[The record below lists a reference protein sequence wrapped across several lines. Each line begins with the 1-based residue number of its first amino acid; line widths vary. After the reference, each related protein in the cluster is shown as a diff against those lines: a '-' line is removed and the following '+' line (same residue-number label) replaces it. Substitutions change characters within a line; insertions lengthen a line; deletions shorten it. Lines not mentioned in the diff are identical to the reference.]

1 MKRNKEVLILAGR
14 FIVWTTKLKALFSDL
29 NKQCYCVLLFML
41 LSTNQNINAQ
51 QHFRF
56 NASLDSIKHSGF
68 YRIPL
73 PATVLAKCQSSF
85 GDLRIFDTEGNIA
98 AYILQ
103 TENGALYSTPMID
116 LPIIKRKKEGD
127 KQWHL
132 TMENGSNR
140 NIDRIVLTL
149 KGTQAK
155 RYFTLSGS
163 DDNIN
168 WYSILEN
175 YNPEHTRFDQ
185 DNWSLYF
192 PSSHYKYYQITLIG
206 KDLLPIDIIKA
217 SIYSNKTIA
226 PQYSYSPIP
235 YHLSQKDST
244 NKKSYINITFDE
256 AYSIERMTLQ
266 VSGSNYY
273 KRHLSIFKSLNES
286 PLLDTVISTFN
297 GEYPR
302 INLACKEKEL
312 CLVIDN
318 EDNKPLKIEQVNFD
332 QYDRYLVAY
341 FDSTK
346 NYKLYFGDSTLSAP
360 SYDITSFKDSI
371 NHFISEISIGQ
382 INKISA
388 NNQQPIIATNKY
400 KWILWPVIIFVILLL
415 SSITFKMLKEVS
427 SKKQGD

>member
-1 MKRNKEVLILAGR
+1 MKRNKEVFILADR
-14 FIVWTTKLKALFSDL
+14 FFDCTAKLRALFLGL
-29 NKQCYCVLLFML
+29 NIQLNYVLLFLL
-41 LSTNQNINAQ
+41 LSTNQIIAQ

-56 NASLDSIKHSGF
+56 NASLDSIKRSGF

-73 PATVLAKCQSSF
+73 PAAVLAKCQSGF

-103 TENGALYSTPMID
+103 TENGAFYSTPMIE

-149 KGTQAK
+149 KGTLVK

-206 KDLLPIDIIKA
+206 KDLLPIDIVKA

-235 YHLSQKDST
+235 HHLTQKDST

-256 AYSIERMTLQ
+256 AYPIERMKLQ
-266 VSGSNYY
+266 VSGSNYF
-273 KRHLSIFKSLNES
+273 KRHLSIYKSLNEF
-286 PLLDTVISTFN
+286 PLCDTVISTFN

-302 INLACKEKEL
+302 INLACKEKEF
-312 CLVIDN
+312 CIVIDN
-318 EDNKPLKIEQVNFD
+318 EDNRPLKIDQVNFD

-346 NYKLYFGDSTLSAP
+346 KYKLYFGDSTLTP
-360 SYDITSFKDSI
+360 PLYDISSFKDSI
-371 NHFISEISIGQ
+371 NHLISDISLGT

-388 NNQQPIIATNKY
+388 NNQQPIVATNKY
-400 KWILWPVIIFVILLL
+400 KWILWPAIISVIILL
-415 SSITFKMLKEVS
+415 SGITFKMLKEVS
-427 SKKQGD
+427 NRGKTD

>member
-1 MKRNKEVLILAGR
+1 MKRNKVATVINERIC
-14 FIVWTTKLKALFSDL
+14 VWTAYLMALFSFMKKL
-29 NKQCYCVLLFML
+29 RYAVLLFMF
-41 LSTNQNINAQ
+41 LSINQIIIAQ
-51 QHFRF
+51 QHFKF
-56 NASLDSIKHSGF
+56 NAVLDSIKHSGF
-68 YRIPL
+68 YRIPI
-73 PATVLAKCQSSF
+73 PAAVLAKCQSGF
-85 GDLRIFDTEGNIA
+85 GDLRIFDNDENIA

-103 TENGALYSTPMID
+103 TENGAFYSTPMIE
-116 LPIIKRKKEGD
+116 LPIINRKKEGD

-132 TMENGSNR
+132 TMENSSKR
-140 NIDRIVLTL
+140 NVDRIVLTL
-149 KGTQAK
+149 KGTQVK

-206 KDLLPIDIIKA
+206 KDLLPIDIVKA
-217 SIYSNKTIA
+217 SVYSNKTIA

-235 YHLSQKDST
+235 SHLSQKDSS
-244 NKKSYINITFDE
+244 NKKSYINISFDE
-256 AYSIERMTLQ
+256 AYPIERMTLQ
-266 VSGSNYY
+266 VSGSNYF
-273 KRHLSIFKSLNES
+273 KRHLYIYKSLNEF
-286 PLLDTVISTFN
+286 PLCDTVISTFN
-297 GEYPR
+297 GEYQR

-318 EDNKPLKIEQVNFD
+318 EDNKPLKIEHVNFD
-332 QYDRYLVAY
+332 QYDRYLVTY
-341 FDSTK
+341 LDSTK
-346 NYKLYFGDSTLSAP
+346 NYKLFFGDSTLSSP

-371 NHFISEISIGQ
+371 NHLISDISLGT

-388 NNQQPIIATNKY
+388 NNQQPTVATNKY
-400 KWILWPVIIFVILLL
+400 KWILWPAIIFVILLL
-415 SSITFKMLKEVS
+415 SSITFKMLKELS